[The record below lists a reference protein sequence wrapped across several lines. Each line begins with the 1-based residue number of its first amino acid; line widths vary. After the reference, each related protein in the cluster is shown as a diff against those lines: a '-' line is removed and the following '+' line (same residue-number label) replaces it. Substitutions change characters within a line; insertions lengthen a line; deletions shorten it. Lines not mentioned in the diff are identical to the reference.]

1 MCAFLFSSSEHVVP
15 LESMHVLC
23 EKNCSMQLNCVSFHS
38 FFCATPLFAQALFL
52 MRVPG
57 EPVERHPFPVVFD
70 GKNRTIELQIQGRF
84 LRKPSPGSELYV
96 GAEITAKMQ
105 LGMLKKALCNAILSF
120 TRQMMVGVHYSF
132 GDDNDQNPSGSGSG
146 GSTGNG
152 LPHELPHI
160 VAPFVTSCDRLM
172 VTPRGKDPPPLGVP
186 VPEPDSARSLRRS
199 GKPNS
204 FDHESLF
211 GASAGVVTFSFN
223 TMYVDLRDWLLCKI
237 PMMRTM
243 SLADFWGSAD
253 LQFVVYEAA
262 SSSFSSSSSSTDATT
277 TTSSSSRSTH
287 DLHPQDT
294 NRYAAKLRI
303 YRVENGHCP
312 PVRYG
317 KSFEAEMARRPSFAL
332 RQRKEEDALRAQEG
346 SGGRDGSN
354 SSSRSNSSVSAAD
367 VGDSDDA
374 FDSCEEGEEDDEE
387 DQGSD
392 QEGTPPVPSSIDV
405 LPGSVSPQTPSSSN
419 LSQRRS
425 SFSTGLKLRSR
436 AAAAAAA
443 VNTVAV
449 ASAMAASELR
459 PRRSSSSSS
468 SHSSSSS
475 SGGGLHG
482 RANSGLYPDAHQG
495 QLAEAT
501 AASNTASVAP
511 NMGSASTT
519 AGASGA
525 TPSSSFSPG
534 GDASL
539 SATSSLASGTSW
551 RCVGWVDLVDRPKTA
566 HSAGKGP
573 HYMLVATTT
582 AAASAEKEEPRMG
595 QRRMQ
600 RLVLRTAKECGP
612 LLKVM
617 MHFKFV
623 FL

>member
-1 MCAFLFSSSEHVVP
+1 
-15 LESMHVLC
+15 
-23 EKNCSMQLNCVSFHS
+23 
-38 FFCATPLFAQALFL
+38 

-57 EPVERHPFPVVFD
+57 EAIERHPFPEVFD

-84 LRKPSPGSELYV
+84 LRKPLPGSELYV

-132 GDDNDQNPSGSGSG
+132 GDDNDQTSPTGGSGS
-146 GSTGNG
+146 G

-172 VTPRGKDPPPLGVP
+172 VTPRGKNPPPLGVP
-186 VPEPDSARSLRRS
+186 VPEPDAARSLRRS
-199 GKPNS
+199 GKPHS
-204 FDHESLF
+204 FDHDSLF
-211 GASAGVVTFSFN
+211 GARAGTVTFSFN

-262 SSSFSSSSSSTDATT
+262 SSSAASSSSSSSDAA
-277 TTSSSSRSTH
+277 SSNHNHVH
-287 DLHPQDT
+287 DLHPQSS
-294 NRYAAKLRI
+294 NRYATKLRI

-312 PVRYG
+312 PVRYA

-332 RQRKEEDALRAQEG
+332 KQRKDEDDRAKDG
-346 SGGRDGSN
+346 SSGGRADGGSGN
-354 SSSRSNSSVSAAD
+354 RVSRSSSSVSAKE

-374 FDSCEEGEEDDEE
+374 FDSCEEDVEEDV
-387 DQGSD
+387 SD
-392 QEGTPPVPSSIDV
+392 QEGESNEIIGNVAGVPPPPAYGDAST
-405 LPGSVSPQTPSSSN
+405 GSASPQSPHSSSHS
-419 LSQRRS
+419 SQRRS

-459 PRRSSSSSS
+459 PRMSSSSSS
-468 SHSSSSS
+468 SSQSSSTT
-475 SGGGLHG
+475 GGGSGRLHG
-482 RANSGLYPDAHQG
+482 RANSGLYPDAHQR

-501 AASNTASVAP
+501 AASTAA
-511 NMGSASTT
+511 
-519 AGASGA
+519 ASGA
-525 TPSSSFSPG
+525 TFPSVSSGRHPSS
-534 GDASL
+534 AS
-539 SATSSLASGTSW
+539 SSLPPSSTSW

-566 HSAGKGP
+566 NSAGKGP

-582 AAASAEKEEPRMG
+582 TTANASNDSNDSNKNMEVGASPENQESRMR
-595 QRRMQ
+595 QRHMQ

-617 MHFKFV
+617 IHLPLCISFSNVYPNNIIQCPKASRTHSSLYELMQFA
-623 FL
+623 